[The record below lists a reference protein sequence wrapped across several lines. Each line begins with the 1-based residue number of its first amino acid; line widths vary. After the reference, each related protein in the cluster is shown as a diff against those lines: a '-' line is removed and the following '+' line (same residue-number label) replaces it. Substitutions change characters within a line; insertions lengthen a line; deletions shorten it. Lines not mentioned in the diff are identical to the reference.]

1 MIGRIKN
8 QDVRFDRKD
17 CIMYR
22 KRTNEDNSRDLASA
36 TYNLVAELKTL
47 EQKLCSCNFIPEKT
61 ENLEICV
68 MSKGRNVSK
77 FIEHNQLFKDIL
89 KIPFLV
95 DKSLIRHILTYS
107 KALDDPLRIIKDI
120 VEANLNLYVLCI
132 DYEGEIISFI
142 LKKD

>member
-1 MIGRIKN
+1 
-8 QDVRFDRKD
+8 
-17 CIMYR
+17 MYR
-22 KRTNEDNSRDLASA
+22 KRTNEDNSRNLASA
-36 TYNLVAELKTL
+36 TYNLVAEIKTL

-77 FIEHNQLFKDIL
+77 FIERNQLSKDIL

-107 KALDDPLRIIKDI
+107 KAIDDPLRIIKGI
-120 VEANLNLYVLCI
+120 VEANLNLHVLCI
-132 DYEGEIISFI
+132 DYEDEIISFI